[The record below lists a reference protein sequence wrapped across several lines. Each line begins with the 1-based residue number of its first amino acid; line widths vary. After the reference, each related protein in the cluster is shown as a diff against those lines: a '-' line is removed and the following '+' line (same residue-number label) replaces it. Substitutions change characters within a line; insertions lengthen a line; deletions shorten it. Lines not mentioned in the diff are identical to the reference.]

1 LGTNLCLNKIPLSK
15 KYASDSMT
23 YTILISTTKKLPNK
37 TMMTEVMLDR
47 WLLEQLDEHYDVAE
61 IDENQFVPR
70 EELSHEVLEL
80 LS

>member
-47 WLLEQLDEHYDVAE
+47 WLLDQIEEEYDVIE
-61 IDENQFVPR
+61 VEKDMPV